1 MVHPLPD
8 KIERE
13 LAHRGL
19 LKRDLAKALGVS
31 PQTATDI
38 CKGRSAVTLPHLRRL
53 VEWLGLRADYW
64 LDDARGTPDA
74 ADRVCAETD
83 VKVRALHEADAFAAE
98 SPAAL
103 LTQLREFAR
112 ERADEFVARFPNASD
127 DVRRQL
133 GLPARSMG
141 QVGAVAAERSAEVSA

>member
-64 LDDARGTPDA
+64 LDDTRATPDA
-74 ADRVCAETD
+74 ADKVCPQMDA
-83 VKVRALHEADAFAAE
+83 KVRALHEFDGFAVENPAAAFA
-98 SPAAL
+98 
-103 LTQLREFAR
+103 QLREFAR
-112 ERADEFVARFPNASD
+112 ERADEFVRRFPNTSD

-133 GLPARSMG
+133 GLPARNHG
-141 QVGAVAAERSAEVSA
+141 QVGAVSSPASAEVGA